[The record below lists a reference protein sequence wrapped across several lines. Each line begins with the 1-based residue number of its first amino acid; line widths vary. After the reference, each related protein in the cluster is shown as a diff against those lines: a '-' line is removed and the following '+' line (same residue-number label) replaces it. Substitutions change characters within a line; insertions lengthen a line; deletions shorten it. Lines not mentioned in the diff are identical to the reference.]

1 MVSGDALA
9 GGDLDLTTLFHPRGV
24 AVVGASERPG
34 AGRQVLENL
43 LQVGYTGEIHPVN
56 PRYDTVLGRS
66 CWPSLEEA
74 AESGATIDLVAVALG
89 RDQVLPVME
98 QAAAIG
104 ARGAWVFAS
113 GFAEAGPEGKRLQA
127 DLATLCLREDIALCG
142 PNCVGF
148 LRPGR
153 MAAYSAPFS
162 ADLPAGNVGVVAQ
175 SGSVCLA
182 LANSGRGLGYG
193 LLVSSGNEAV
203 LDSTDYMGH
212 MLEDESI
219 DVVLAFIEQFRR
231 PARLLEVARRAGELG
246 KQLVVLKVGRSEVA
260 RRAALTHTGALAGS
274 DAVHDAVFQKY
285 GIARVDDL
293 EELVET
299 GVALSALR
307 GRRPRGPRAGVIT
320 LSGGQIGLVGDLA
333 AGTDLEFPP
342 WSETTADALRG
353 HLPPYAEVGNPLDA
367 WGSGRIEETYPG
379 CMQAA
384 AQEQTVDLLLVS
396 LDIPP
401 GIPQAQVDQFQIV
414 ARAAV
419 EVGQASRRPV
429 FVLSNLAGGLEP
441 ALRGTLER
449 GGIPVLQGTRAGLRA
464 VHHAVGHGRQPA
476 ATAHGAKRGGE
487 VLGASD
493 GVLDEHTAKKL
504 LQAYDIPSPRERLC
518 RDLEEVLAAAEELG
532 YPVVLKAVAAELAH
546 KTEAGAVSLD
556 LRDALALRS
565 AYDEMQERI
574 AGQAPKLALRG
585 MLVQEMVRGAVAETV
600 VGVTRD
606 PDFGPVV
613 VFGSG
618 GTWVELLGDRSV
630 ALPPLAPAEAEEM
643 VRRTVAGRLLA
654 GFRGRPRGDVAAL
667 VNALCSVG
675 ELAAHWGE
683 RIEGLD
689 INPLLV
695 LPEGQGVRAVDALVE
710 LRERKGHRAEGGK
723 T

>member
-1 MVSGDALA
+1 MVSADALA
-9 GGDLDLTTLFHPRGV
+9 GGDLDLAPLFHPRGV

-66 CWPSLEEA
+66 CWPSLEAA
-74 AESGATIDLVAVALG
+74 AESGATVDLVAVALG

-113 GFAEAGPEGKRLQA
+113 GFAEAGPEGKRLQE

-148 LRPGR
+148 LRPGS

-246 KQLVVLKVGRSEVA
+246 KPLVVLKVGRSEVA
-260 RRAALTHTGALAGS
+260 QRAALTHTGALAGS
-274 DAVHDAVFQKY
+274 HAVHDAVFQKY

-293 EELVET
+293 DELVET
-299 GVALSALR
+299 GAALSALR
-307 GRRPRGPRAGVIT
+307 GRRPQGPRAGVIT
-320 LSGGQIGLVGDLA
+320 LSGGEIGLVGDLA

-367 WGSGRIEETYPG
+367 WGSGRIDQTYPG
-379 CMQAA
+379 CMAAA
-384 AQEQTVDLLLVS
+384 AQDSAVDLLVVT
-396 LDIPP
+396 LDMPLGLP
-401 GIPQAQVDQFQIV
+401 DAQVEQFQVV
-414 ARAAV
+414 AQAAV
-419 EVGQASRRPV
+419 EVSQRNEKPV
-429 FVLSNLAGGLEP
+429 FVLSNVAGGFEARLRNVLEH
-441 ALRGTLER
+441 
-449 GGIPVLQGTRAGLRA
+449 GGVPVLQGTRAGLRA
-464 VHHAVGHGRQPA
+464 VHHAVAQRRRLLPVEA
-476 ATAHGAKRGGE
+476 ATENSAGRRGQELLPGLGERGA
-487 VLGASD
+487 
-493 GVLDEHTAKKL
+493 LDEHASKRFL
-504 LQAYDIPSPRERLC
+504 ASYGIPSPPERLC
-518 RDLEEVLAAAEELG
+518 QDVEGAVKSAEELG
-532 YPVVLKAVAAELAH
+532 YPVALKGLSAELSH
-546 KTEAGAVSLD
+546 KTEAGAVALGLQNTQE
-556 LRDALALRS
+556 LRAAYKEMMDRLSRRS
-565 AYDEMQERI
+565 DVKVEYV
-574 AGQAPKLALRG
+574 
-585 MLVQEMVRGAVAETV
+585 LVQKMVTGAVAETV
-600 VGVTRD
+600 VGVSRD
-606 PDFGPVV
+606 RDFGPVV
-613 VFGSG
+613 VFGTG
-618 GTWVELLGDRSV
+618 GTLVELLGDR
-630 ALPPLAPAEAEEM
+630 ALAVPPISRQEAHEM
-643 VRRTVAGRLLA
+643 VSNTLAGKLLG
-654 GFRGRPRGDVAAL
+654 GFRGSPRGDIRAL
-667 VNALCSVG
+667 VETLCSVG
-675 ELAAHWGE
+675 QLAVDWQD
-683 RIEGLD
+683 RVQGLD

-695 LPEGQGVRAVDALVE
+695 LREGQGVMAVDALVE
-710 LRERKGHRAEGGK
+710 LRNG
-723 T
+723 